1 MPKNI
6 KKNMAPKPKAKSDV
20 YKKLPYKEAPKLQM
34 VKQNDVKSPFTLGST
49 RGKDNYSALTAKGL
63 ISPMHN
69 ETKRDKDYARK
80 KKAAELVFT
89 TRLKE
94 SGLSLDE
101 FKKTEEGAKLATDVQ
116 TVASQAQGY

>member
-1 MPKNI
+1 
-6 KKNMAPKPKAKSDV
+6 MAYKLGGKKPKG
-20 YKKLPYKEAPKLQM
+20 L
-34 VKQNDVKSPFTLGST
+34 
-49 RGKDNYSALTAKGL
+49 SAMQAKGL

-69 ETKRDKDYARK
+69 ETERDKDYARK

-89 TRLKE
+89 TRMKE

-101 FKKTEEGAKLATDVQ
+101 YKKTAEGSKLATDVQ